1 MKAFVYNRVK
11 GGMSMK
17 LVSILFQQITIM
29 FIFMFIGVLL
39 FKTKKLSME
48 GSKALGNI
56 LIYAVMPA
64 VVIKAFL
71 NEMTTERLKGL
82 GIAFGF
88 SLAALLLAMIVSQ
101 FFFKK
106 RPIENFG
113 ASFSNAGF
121 IGIPLVSALYG
132 DEAVFY
138 VSAFVALLNLLQWTY
153 GVFVI
158 TKNKKAISLKK
169 IFTNPILISLA
180 VGLILFVCRIQMPM
194 IVSSSIQGIASLNA
208 PLAMFSLGT
217 YLAQVSWKEIVTN
230 RYAYLSSIVRLLVI
244 PLLTLGILFFV
255 PNTYQ
260 TMKMAILIVAS
271 TPIGSNVAIFAQIH
285 NQDYKQA
292 VRIVC
297 LSTLCSILTLPM
309 IMMLA
314 DIIW

>member
-1 MKAFVYNRVK
+1 MKAFVYNGLK
-11 GGMSMK
+11 GGVNMK
-17 LVSILFQQITIM
+17 LVSILFQQIMIM
-29 FIFMFIGVLL
+29 YIFMFIGVIL
-39 FKTKKLSME
+39 FKTKKLSLE

-71 NEMTTERLKGL
+71 NEMTAERLKGL
-82 GIAFGF
+82 GIAFVLSF
-88 SLAALLLAMIVSQ
+88 AVLLLAMVVSL
-101 FFFKK
+101 FLFKK

-153 GVFVI
+153 GVCVI

-169 IFTNPILISLA
+169 ILTNPILISLV
-180 VGLILFVCRIQMPM
+180 VGLILFVCQIQVPA
-194 IVSSSIQGIASLNA
+194 IIISSIQGIASLNA

-217 YLAQVSWKEIVTN
+217 YLAQVSWKEIFTN
-230 RYAYLSSIVRLLVI
+230 RYAYLSSVIRLLVV
-244 PLLTLGILFFV
+244 PLLTLGILSFV
-255 PNTYQ
+255 PSVYS
-260 TMKMAILIVAS
+260 TMKMAILIAAS

-292 VRIVC
+292 VRIIC
-297 LSTLCSILTLPM
+297 LSTLCSILTMPM

-314 DIIW
+314 ERVW

>member
-1 MKAFVYNRVK
+1 M
-11 GGMSMK
+11 
-17 LVSILFQQITIM
+17 IM
-29 FIFMFIGVLL
+29 YIFMFIGVIL
-39 FKTKKLSME
+39 FKTKKLSLE

-71 NEMTTERLKGL
+71 NEMTMERLKGL
-82 GIAFGF
+82 GIAFVF
-88 SLAALLLAMIVSQ
+88 SFAVLLLAMVVSQ

-169 IFTNPILISLA
+169 ILTNPILISLA
-180 VGLILFVCRIQMPM
+180 AGLILFVCQIQVPV
-194 IVSSSIQGIASLNA
+194 IIISSIQGIASLNA

-217 YLAQVSWKEIVTN
+217 YLAQVSWKEIFTN
-230 RYAYLSSIVRLLVI
+230 RYAYLGSVIRLLVV
-244 PLLTLGILFFV
+244 PLLTLGILSFV
-255 PNTYQ
+255 PSVYS

-271 TPIGSNVAIFAQIH
+271 TPIGSNAAIFAQIH

-297 LSTLCSILTLPM
+297 LSTLYSILTMPM

-314 DIIW
+314 ERVW

>member
-1 MKAFVYNRVK
+1 
-11 GGMSMK
+11 MK
-17 LVSILFQQITIM
+17 LVSILFQQIMIM
-29 FIFMFIGVLL
+29 YIFMFIGVIL
-39 FKTKKLSME
+39 FKTKKLSLE

-71 NEMTTERLKGL
+71 NEMTAERLKGL
-82 GIAFGF
+82 GIAFVLSF
-88 SLAALLLAMIVSQ
+88 AVLLLAMVVSL
-101 FFFKK
+101 FLFKK

-153 GVFVI
+153 GVCVI

-169 IFTNPILISLA
+169 ILTNPILISLV
-180 VGLILFVCRIQMPM
+180 VGLILFVCQIQVPA
-194 IVSSSIQGIASLNA
+194 IIISSIQGIASLNA

-217 YLAQVSWKEIVTN
+217 YLAQVSWKEIFTN
-230 RYAYLSSIVRLLVI
+230 RYAYLSSVIRLLVV
-244 PLLTLGILFFV
+244 PLLTLGILSFV
-255 PNTYQ
+255 PSVYS
-260 TMKMAILIVAS
+260 TMKMAILIAAS

-292 VRIVC
+292 VRIIC
-297 LSTLCSILTLPM
+297 LSTLCSILTMPM

-314 DIIW
+314 ERVW

>member
-1 MKAFVYNRVK
+1 
-11 GGMSMK
+11 MK
-17 LVSILFQQITIM
+17 LVSVLFQQIMIM
-29 FIFMFIGVLL
+29 YIFMFIGVIL
-39 FKTKKLSME
+39 FKTKKLSLE

-71 NEMTTERLKGL
+71 NEMTIERLKGL

-88 SLAALLLAMIVSQ
+88 SLAALLLAMIVSW
-101 FFFKK
+101 FFFKN

-113 ASFSNAGF
+113 DSFSNAGF

-158 TKNKKAISLKK
+158 TQNKKAVSSKK
-169 IFTNPILISLA
+169 ILTNPILISLVA
-180 VGLILFVCRIQMPM
+180 GLILFVCQIQVPV
-194 IVSSSIQGIASLNA
+194 IVLSSIQGTASLNA

-217 YLAQVSWKEIVTN
+217 YLAQVSWKEIIIN
-230 RYAYLSSIVRLLVI
+230 RYAYLSSIVRLFVI
-244 PLLTLGILFFV
+244 PVLTLGILSFV
-255 PNTYQ
+255 PSAYS

-297 LSTLCSILTLPM
+297 LSTLCSIVTMPM

-314 DIIW
+314 EIIW

>member
-1 MKAFVYNRVK
+1 
-11 GGMSMK
+11 MK
-17 LVSILFQQITIM
+17 LVSVLFQQIMIM
-29 FIFMFIGVLL
+29 YIFMFMGVIL
-39 FKTKKLSME
+39 FKTKKLSLE

-71 NEMTTERLKGL
+71 NEMTIERLKGL

-88 SLAALLLAMIVSQ
+88 SLAALLLAMIVSW

-158 TKNKKAISLKK
+158 TQNKKAVSSKK
-169 IFTNPILISLA
+169 ILTNPILISLVA
-180 VGLILFVCRIQMPM
+180 GLILFVCQIQVPV
-194 IVSSSIQGIASLNA
+194 IVLSSIQGIAGLNA

-217 YLAQVSWKEIVTN
+217 YLAQVSWKEIIIN

-244 PLLTLGILFFV
+244 PLLTLGILSFV
-255 PNTYQ
+255 PSAYS

-297 LSTLCSILTLPM
+297 LSTLCSIVTMPM

-314 DIIW
+314 EIIW

>member
-1 MKAFVYNRVK
+1 
-11 GGMSMK
+11 MK
-17 LVSILFQQITIM
+17 LVSVLFQQIMIM
-29 FIFMFIGVLL
+29 YIFMFIGVIL
-39 FKTKKLSME
+39 FKTKKLSLE

-71 NEMTTERLKGL
+71 NEMTMERLKGL
-82 GIAFGF
+82 GIAFVF
-88 SLAALLLAMIVSQ
+88 SFAVLLLAMVVSQ

-169 IFTNPILISLA
+169 ILTNPILISLA
-180 VGLILFVCRIQMPM
+180 AGLILFVCQIQVPV
-194 IVSSSIQGIASLNA
+194 IIISSIQGIASLNA

-217 YLAQVSWKEIVTN
+217 YLAQVSWKEIFTN
-230 RYAYLSSIVRLLVI
+230 RYAYLGSVIRLLVV
-244 PLLTLGILFFV
+244 PLLTLGILSFV
-255 PNTYQ
+255 PSVYS

-271 TPIGSNVAIFAQIH
+271 TPIGSNAAIFAQIH

-297 LSTLCSILTLPM
+297 LSTLYSILTMPM

-314 DIIW
+314 ERVW